1 MKFILSVLALALV
14 ASSAVAIP
22 FENRDTTIEVRDNT
36 IGARD
41 IEIPDDRENCGLKD
55 AQTAEAGS
63 CNAQTAQHCFSGGG
77 DCTYNAQ
84 TKRCSNGTLMR
95 GKDAP
100 VACLLCQCTAR

>member
-1 MKFILSVLALALV
+1 MKLTLSILALALA

-22 FENRDTTIEVRDNT
+22 FES
-36 IGARD
+36 RD

-77 DCTYNAQ
+77 DCTYNPQ

>member
-1 MKFILSVLALALV
+1 MKFTLSFLALALV

-22 FENRDTTIEVRDNT
+22 FENRD
-36 IGARD
+36 GALENRD

-55 AQTAEAGS
+55 AQTAAAGS
-63 CNAQTAQHCFSGGG
+63 CNSQTAQQCFSGGG

-84 TKRCSNGTLMR
+84 TKRCSNGNLMR
-95 GKDAP
+95 GTSAP

>member
-1 MKFILSVLALALV
+1 MKFTLSVLALALV

-22 FENRDTTIEVRDNT
+22 FENP
-36 IGARD
+36 RD

-55 AQTAEAGS
+55 AQTVAAGS
-63 CNAQTAQHCFSGGG
+63 CNSQTAQQCFSGGG

-95 GKDAP
+95 GTNAP
-100 VACLLCQCTAR
+100 IACTLCQCTAR